1 MYLIYNLIKL
11 YYNRDFFNL
20 TKITIVEKREK
31 INENRFQIGGSFIIY
46 FLKKETWTNHLNLI
60 S

>member
-11 YYNRDFFNL
+11 YYNRDFLIL

-46 FLKKETWTNHLNLI
+46 FLKKET
-60 S
+60 